1 MFKSFNFRA
10 TLVGVA
16 FLASVIFLMP
26 TLSSIGHGMPKLPA
40 WWKGALPEDP
50 IHLGLDLKGGI
61 HLVLGVETE
70 KAIESTL
77 DGIGA
82 DIRQMLK
89 KSGINYLEIERQG
102 LKVVI
107 LFPDQAAANKTQKD
121 ILDKS
126 YPRLALTP
134 VVKEGGEVEIH
145 LALPE
150 KEMADIRD
158 YSVRQGVETIR
169 NRIDQFGV
177 SEPVIQR
184 QGDDRI
190 LIQLPGVT
198 DPKRAKELIG
208 RTARLEFKMVDENS
222 LTAEKL
228 WALVGQAEAEK
239 PGISDDPEALNKWM
253 TGKIPE
259 DRMVLFQKVR
269 DAETGRT
276 RSEPFLLQ
284 SATVLSGDALRD
296 AGVRLDRQFG
306 TPYVSIS
313 LNEMGARIFEQVT
326 GENVKR
332 RLAIILDNNVHSA
345 PVIQER
351 IAGGQASITGRFSM
365 EEATDLAIV
374 LRAGALPA
382 PVKIEEERT
391 VGPSLGK
398 DSIRKGMIALAAGA
412 ILVFVFMV
420 VYYRVGGVVAVIVL
434 LFNMFFMVAL
444 LAGFKATLTFP
455 GIAGIILTVGMAV
468 DASVLIYERMREE
481 IRLGKTARAVVEA
494 GFEKANLTIIDANLT
509 TLVAGLVLFQFG
521 TGPVRGFA
529 VTLSIGIFTTLFT
542 SLIISR
548 LIFEYF
554 YTRGGVKKLYV

>member
-1 MFKSFNFRA
+1 MFKSFTLRA
-10 TLVGVA
+10 TIVGIVT
-16 FLASVIFLMP
+16 LASIIFLTP
-26 TLSSIGHGMPKLPA
+26 TLTSKLPA
-40 WWKGALPEDP
+40 WWKGVLPEDK

-61 HLVLGVETE
+61 HLVLSVETE

-77 DGIGA
+77 DGIGS
-82 DIRQMLK
+82 DIRQLVK
-89 KSGINYLEIERQG
+89 KAGINYLEIERRG
-102 LKVVI
+102 EEVVI
-107 LFPDQAAANKTQKD
+107 LLPDQAAANKTQKD

-145 LALPE
+145 LAISA
-150 KEMADIRD
+150 KEMAEIRD

-169 NRIDQFGV
+169 NRVDQFGV
-177 SEPVIQR
+177 AEPVIVR
-184 QGDDRI
+184 EGDDRI
-190 LIQLPGVT
+190 LIQLPGIN

-222 LTAEKL
+222 LTGEKL
-228 WALVGQAEAEK
+228 WALVGQAETEK
-239 PGISDDPEALNKWM
+239 PGISDDPEALNKWL

-296 AGVRLDRQFG
+296 AAVRMDRQYG
-306 TPYVSIS
+306 TPYVSIT
-313 LNEMGARIFEQVT
+313 LNAMGARTFEQVT
-326 GENVKR
+326 SENVKR

-351 IAGGQASITGRFSM
+351 IPGGQASITGRFSM

-382 PVKIEEERT
+382 PVKVEEERV

-398 DSIRKGMIALAAGA
+398 DSIRRGEVAMA
-412 ILVFVFMV
+412 IGTGLVFIFMLI
-420 VYYRVGGVVAVIVL
+420 YYRFGGVIANLALI
-434 LFNMFFMVAL
+434 FNVFFILGA

-455 GIAGIILTVGMAV
+455 GIAGIILTIGMAV
-468 DASVLIYERMREE
+468 DANILIYERMREE
-481 IRLGKTARAVVEA
+481 IRLGKTPRAVVEA
-494 GFEKANLTIIDANLT
+494 GFERATATIMDANLT
-509 TLVAGLVLFQFG
+509 TLIAGLVLFQFG
-521 TGPVRGFA
+521 TGPVKGFA
-529 VTLSIGIFTTLFT
+529 ITLSIGIITTLFT
-542 SLIISR
+542 ALIICR
-548 LIFEYF
+548 LIFDYLF
-554 YTRGGVKKLYV
+554 TRGAMKKLYL

>member
-1 MFKSFNFRA
+1 MFKSFTFRA
-10 TLVGVA
+10 TLVGIVSLVA
-16 FLASVIFLMP
+16 LILLVPSLP
-26 TLSSIGHGMPKLPA
+26 TKLPA
-40 WWKGALPEDP
+40 WWKGVLPEDK

-77 DGIGA
+77 EGISA
-82 DIRQMLK
+82 DLRQLLR
-89 KSGINYLEIERQG
+89 KSGINYLEIERQA

-107 LFPDQAAANKTQKD
+107 LFPDQAAANKAQKD
-121 ILDKS
+121 VLDKN
-126 YPRLALTP
+126 YPHLALTP
-134 VVKEGGEVEIH
+134 VVKEGGEVEMI
-145 LALPE
+145 LALSE
-150 KEMADIRD
+150 KEMANIRD

-190 LIQLPGVT
+190 LIQLPGIN

-222 LTAEKL
+222 LTGEKL
-228 WALVGQAEAEK
+228 WALVGQAESEK
-239 PGISDDPEALNKWM
+239 PGISDDPEALNKWLA
-253 TGKIPE
+253 GKIPE

-284 SATVLSGDALRD
+284 STTVLSGDALRD

-313 LNEMGARIFEQVT
+313 LNAVGARTFEQVT

-351 IAGGQASITGRFSM
+351 IPGGQASITGRFTM

-382 PVKIEEERT
+382 PVKVEEERT

-398 DSIRKGMIALAAGA
+398 DSIRKGAMAMAAGA
-412 ILVFVFMV
+412 ALVFAFML
-420 VYYRVGGVVAVIVL
+420 VYYRVGGLVADIVL
-434 LFNMFFMVAL
+434 LFNVFFLLAA
-444 LAGFKATLTFP
+444 LAGFRATLTFP
-455 GIAGIILTVGMAV
+455 GIAGIILTIGMAV
-468 DASVLIYERMREE
+468 DANILIYERMREE

-554 YTRGGVKKLYV
+554 YAHGGAKKLYV